1 MAMISVLL
9 TEQNYQPLDRS
20 VLPAAA
26 VCLRIQRRDAV
37 AHGCGTSVGTA
48 GRQRDARGARREERV
63 ARRSAVDECELQQD
77 P

>member
-1 MAMISVLL
+1 MISVLL

-48 GRQRDARGARREERV
+48 GRQRDARGAKSEWRVDRQMASVNCSKIRRFR
-63 ARRSAVDECELQQD
+63 
-77 P
+77 